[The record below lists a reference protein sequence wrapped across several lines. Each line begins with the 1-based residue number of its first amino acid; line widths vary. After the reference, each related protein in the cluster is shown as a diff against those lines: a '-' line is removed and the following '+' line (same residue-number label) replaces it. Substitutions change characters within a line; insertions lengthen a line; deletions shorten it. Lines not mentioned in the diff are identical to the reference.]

1 MSTLFPRASALLVDF
16 GVLIA
21 VASGCA
27 VTDGGYGYEGGGLGV
42 GYYEPYGA
50 VYGGWAPGY
59 QVAPF
64 RGGDMRGR
72 GGGGGGQHAF
82 RPAGVSRS
90 MPSIPSGSRSGGH
103 GRR

>member
-1 MSTLFPRASALLVDF
+1 MSTLFQGRSALLVAF

-21 VASGCA
+21 VACGCA

-50 VYGGWAPGY
+50 VYGGWAPNY

-64 RGGDMRGR
+64 RGGDRR
-72 GGGGGGQHAF
+72 GGGVGQHAF
-82 RPAGVSRS
+82 RPADGSRG